1 MLCLLNINKKYT
13 IFAFITTKK
22 TTKNTLNETIY
33 KASMNSNIKTNK
45 KTCCISCKIAQNLV
59 ATNIIKMIKMD

>member
-1 MLCLLNINKKYT
+1 MLAKHKEKIYDFCLYYN
-13 IFAFITTKK
+13 KK